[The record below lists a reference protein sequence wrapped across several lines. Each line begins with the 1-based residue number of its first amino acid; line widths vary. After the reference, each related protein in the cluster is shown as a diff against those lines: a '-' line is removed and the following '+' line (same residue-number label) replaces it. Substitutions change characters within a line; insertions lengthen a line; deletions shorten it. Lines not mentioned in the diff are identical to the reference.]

1 MSWKGDLIHAG
12 ILSDGGKLRLTGLGG
27 AFATTH
33 LLGAG
38 TAADPAEWAAGGN
51 AIQFYFKNTYASGG
65 ARGLYLRTYFA
76 SGSSGDCARIFA
88 TVNADTG
95 TVQGAHISLSFATGA
110 NLSGLGVACR
120 NTIHVPNEAIA
131 ANGTYCAHQAEVYM
145 DGTDSDPS
153 AATAFSIGRVVVDGG
168 DATARARVKNYL
180 SFSVPT
186 GAYNGGNMH
195 ATTNDA
201 TVTDAIR
208 CLING
213 SVRYMLFSTSLIAP

>member
-1 MSWKGDLIHAG
+1 MSFQGDLLRAG
-12 ILSDGGKLRLTGLGG
+12 IDSDGKSIKLIGLGG
-27 AFATTH
+27 AHAAKLF
-33 LLGAG
+33 GAG
-38 TAADPAEWAAGGN
+38 TATSPATWATGGN
-51 AIQFYFKNTYASGG
+51 ALQFYFKNTYASGG
-65 ARGLYLRTYFA
+65 VRGLYLRTYFDN
-76 SGSSGDCARIFA
+76 GSSGDCARIFS
-88 TVNADTG
+88 TVNESTG

-110 NLSGLGVACR
+110 VISGLGVACR
-120 NTIHVPNEAIA
+120 NTLHVPNEAMA

-168 DATARARVKNYL
+168 DATAQARVKNYL

-213 SVRYMLFSTSLIAP
+213 SVRYMLFATSLIAP